1 MEYEFGIVLD
11 QVPILCRGDLMSM
24 QGSMEYFQKTWSYM
38 IRFGVLKCPLAYK
51 STRDVI

>member
-24 QGSMEYFQKTWSYM
+24 QGSMEYFQKNM
-38 IRFGVLKCPLAYK
+38 VLYDPFLGSLKMPIGL
-51 STRDVI
+51 